1 MDELRQK
8 LLKAEAKADEL
19 QQHKVAAEEAAAEVA
34 KAKIPAAEMD
44 ELQQKLSDAE
54 AKAAKTDELQQK
66 LATSEAKAKQL
77 QQMVAADDP
86 AAKAKMPAMLNAND
100 LEGDSDEEEEEDD
113 FDAAAPVTVVCI
125 IEPNAKMYYEDA
137 QGEAVESP
145 VPLKELWQLHDSHAI
160 DASTRVWTDG
170 MEDWVGKPTFFVL
183 ELDTKNNLFAQ
194 TGSGQAYEV
203 GEKAVFFSFL
213 AGGAELAEPQE
224 VARAWRLIRVRAN
237 GERLFA

>member
-1 MDELRQK
+1 
-8 LLKAEAKADEL
+8 
-19 QQHKVAAEEAAAEVA
+19 
-34 KAKIPAAEMD
+34 
-44 ELQQKLSDAE
+44 
-54 AKAAKTDELQQK
+54 
-66 LATSEAKAKQL
+66 
-77 QQMVAADDP
+77 
-86 AAKAKMPAMLNAND
+86 MLNVND

-170 MEDWVGKPTFFVL
+170 MEDWVGNPTFFVL

-194 TGSGQAYEV
+194 TGSGQA
-203 GEKAVFFSFL
+203 
-213 AGGAELAEPQE
+213 
-224 VARAWRLIRVRAN
+224 
-237 GERLFA
+237 